1 MATEAALRSRSG
13 PENPGMRQ
21 NNSQK
26 RVGNPL
32 SPLSGPLNTHDHKL
46 RGSQALPIKV
56 RR

>member
-1 MATEAALRSRSG
+1 
-13 PENPGMRQ
+13 MRQ